1 MTFGLAFLFL
11 GQTALAKAAEPEK
24 VTAISAKINKIL
36 QGPGLGSAQIGIEVY
51 ALQTGQVIYEKNAL
65 VPINPASNAK
75 IITSRAALKNL
86 GMDYRFQTLFYT
98 DRFLS
103 SDTINNLYVEGHGDP
118 YLVIERLWRIAGD
131 IRRKGVKKIK
141 GNIMIDGSFFD
152 QTLYPP
158 GWPDRPGDDAYYAP
172 TSAFAVNF
180 NTVTIAVRPGQ
191 RPGLAPDVYIDPP
204 VNYLRLENQAKTT
217 GLRSRREII
226 VERLNTGGDDV
237 IRIVGALPV
246 DSKTLTSYRNVSN
259 PHEYAGAIL
268 RSVLQNHGIDV
279 IGAVKQ
285 GVRPANAELI
295 FTEKSPPLSQLLQY
309 VNKLSNNFMTEQVL
323 KTMAAEMT
331 GKPGST
337 EAGVKILTTYLQSLK
352 IPENQFVLIN
362 GSGLSK
368 QTRVAPHVLVEVL
381 RDAWADPYNRP
392 EFLSSLALGGMDGTL
407 EDRPMAGPSKK
418 VLLRAK
424 TGSLNG
430 VSCLSG
436 FLTHESGNVLIF
448 SILMNNLPDDS
459 PLGHTTQEK
468 IINALTDYLG

>member
-1 MTFGLAFLFL
+1 MFSLACMILATGLS
-11 GQTALAKAAEPEK
+11 GHAAEPEK
-24 VTAISAKINKIL
+24 VTAISAKLDKIL
-36 QGPGLGSAQIGIEVY
+36 QGPGLGGTQVGVEVFS
-51 ALQTGQVIYEKNAL
+51 LKTGQVIYGKNNL

-86 GMDYRFQTLFYT
+86 GMDYRFQTHFYT
-98 DRFLS
+98 DRFLNH
-103 SDTINNLYVEGHGDP
+103 DTINNLYVEGRGDP

-141 GNIMIDGSFFD
+141 GNIIIDGGFFD

-158 GWPDRPGDDAYYAP
+158 GWPERPGDDAYYAP

-180 NTVTIAVRPGQ
+180 NTVTVAVRPGQ
-191 RPGLAPDVYIDPP
+191 QPGLAPDVYIDPP
-204 VNYLRLENQAKTT
+204 VNYLRLENRAKTT
-217 GLRSRREII
+217 GLRSRREIT
-226 VERLNTGGDDV
+226 VERLNTGGDDF
-237 IRIVGALPV
+237 IRVVGALPM

-259 PHEYAGAIL
+259 PYEYAGSIL
-268 RSVLQNHGIDV
+268 RSVLQSHGIEV
-279 IGAVKQ
+279 LGNIKQ
-285 GVRPANAELI
+285 GPLPQKLELI
-295 FTEKSPPLSQLLQY
+295 FTEKSPPLGQLIQY
-309 VNKLSNNFMTEQVL
+309 VNKLSNNFMTEQIL
-323 KTMAAEMT
+323 KTMAAEMA

-337 EAGVKILTTYLQSLK
+337 EAGVKILSAYLKSIS
-352 IPENQFVLIN
+352 IPDEQYTLIN

-368 QTRVAPHVLVEVL
+368 QTRVAPHVFVQVL

-407 EDRPMAGPSKK
+407 EDRPIAGPSKK

-436 FLTHESGNVLIF
+436 FLTHQRGDVLIF
-448 SILMNNLPDDS
+448 SILMNNLPEDS
-459 PLGHTTQEK
+459 PLGHATQEK
-468 IINALTDYLG
+468 IIAALTDFLE